1 MDFQATPME
10 TRVNYYGN
18 PYSRTH
24 AYGWESAMEKQ
35 VAHLIATDPHEI
47 VFTSGATESNMSV
60 TLVLL

>member
-1 MDFQATPME
+1 MTIHRPAFASYHQMMTEANISSFDGSLQ
-10 TRVNYYGN
+10 
-18 PYSRTH
+18 
-24 AYGWESAMEKQ
+24 Q